1 MLQPYN
7 IYHYNGSS
15 YDFHYYHST
24 SLNPTT
30 MAIFPESML
39 SKEEMTLESIAGKLT
54 FFQEQLHLIHFQT
67 SSYAEHQ
74 ALGGLYDYVH
84 DFKDGLM
91 EKLMGYTGRR
101 VKAYKMEPLSDGAIA
116 NSVVS
121 ELMSFS
127 SSLKSYAESNG
138 YHDISNLAD
147 ALSGEA
153 AKVKYLLTL
162 S

>member
-1 MLQPYN
+1 MAK
-7 IYHYNGSS
+7 
-15 YDFHYYHST
+15 
-24 SLNPTT
+24 SL
-30 MAIFPESML
+30 FPEEML
-39 SKEEMTLESIAGKLT
+39 SSGEMSLESIASKLT
-54 FFQEQLHLIHFQT
+54 YFHEQLHLLHWQT
-67 SSYAEHQ
+67 TSYAEHQ

-84 DFKDGLM
+84 DFKDGLI
-91 EKLMGYTGRR
+91 EKLMGYTGKRPS
-101 VKAYKMEPLSDGAIA
+101 AYKIDPLGAAIA
-116 NSVVS
+116 TSVVS

-153 AKVKYLLTL
+153 AKTKYLLTL